1 MATNTIT
8 TDQRRAQTSRGL
20 LMLSQAVA
28 DNNTILIGQFRDML
42 KDLGVRVTL
51 PKELAQ

>member
-1 MATNTIT
+1 MATQTIT
-8 TDQRRAQTSRGL
+8 TEQRRAQASRGL

-42 KDLGVRVTL
+42 KDLGVLVTL
-51 PKELAQ
+51 PRELSE